1 MPAVRKFDA
10 FISKP
15 SMCMRKENEKRS
27 SSHTWLAGDAS
38 GLHCGG
44 MKFDEYCPLEV
55 RDSDNLGNE
64 EKATYDAGHK
74 ADDRVAM
81 HQRECT
87 DHRCGYV
94 RSSHC
99 R

>member
-1 MPAVRKFDA
+1 
-10 FISKP
+10 
-15 SMCMRKENEKRS
+15 
-27 SSHTWLAGDAS
+27 
-38 GLHCGG
+38 

-81 HQRECT
+81 HQRERA
-87 DHRCGYV
+87 DHRRGYV
-94 RSSHC
+94 RRSHC